1 MAPEKILSEEKI
13 KEGHTD
19 PRKTSAGRRIT
30 ANVDDEE
37 LQNKIP
43 NRIPNSAKYT
53 NKHIVSS
60 PALGQVLESPENF
73 SGPKS
78 HSKNYDMLIL

>member
-1 MAPEKILSEEKI
+1 MAPEEILSEEKI

-37 LQNKIP
+37 LQKRKASQIAQNIQ
-43 NRIPNSAKYT
+43 T
-53 NKHIVSS
+53 NIVSS
-60 PALGQVLESPENF
+60 PALV
-73 SGPKS
+73 
-78 HSKNYDMLIL
+78 